1 MPNFWNR
8 EESTPRCFSPDKPIV
23 KQARILSLSNSEDPA
38 NAALHKGNLPEGS
51 KLLAIGTKLEEFDLE
66 SLKKEEPNAI
76 FVSHP
81 KSKLPLV
88 DLLKELP
95 SIQWVHTRSAG
106 IDFVYSEALAKLT
119 SSNNIV
125 VTNAKGQFSST
136 LAEYTM
142 LACSYFAKD
151 FPRLMRQKQA
161 KNWGKYSVLELRG
174 ATLGIV
180 GYGDI
185 GRAAAKLASAY
196 GMRIIALRRNPREDQ
211 LCDVVYGS
219 DRESL
224 NRLFAESDYV
234 LCSMPLTPETR
245 GMIGKEQF
253 DNAKKDCVF
262 INVGRGPIVDEDALI
277 QALNDGSIKG
287 AGLDVFSTEPLPV
300 ESDLWELENVIISP
314 HNMDQ
319 TATFMQ
325 EATDFFVNENLPRF
339 LRGEELLNPVNPSAG
354 Y

>member
-1 MPNFWNR
+1 M
-8 EESTPRCFSPDKPIV
+8 
-23 KQARILSLSNSEDPA
+23 
-38 NAALHKGNLPEGS
+38 
-51 KLLAIGTKLEEFDLE
+51 
-66 SLKKEEPNAI
+66 
-76 FVSHP
+76 
-81 KSKLPLV
+81 

-151 FPRLMRQKQA
+151 FPRLMRQKKA

-219 DRESL
+219 DKESL

-253 DNAKKDCVF
+253 ENAKKDCVF

-277 QALNDGSIKG
+277 QALNDGSIRG

-314 HNMDQ
+314 
-319 TATFMQ
+319 
-325 EATDFFVNENLPRF
+325 
-339 LRGEELLNPVNPSAG
+339 
-354 Y
+354 